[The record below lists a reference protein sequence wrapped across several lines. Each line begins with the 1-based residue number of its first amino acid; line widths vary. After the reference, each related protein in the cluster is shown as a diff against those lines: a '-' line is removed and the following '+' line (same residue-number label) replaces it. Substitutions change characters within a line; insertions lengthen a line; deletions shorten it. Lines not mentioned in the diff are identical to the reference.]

1 MMDYYSGSPSRHSNR
16 RSSIRKSNYSFRR
29 QRRQHNRIPILLLI
43 LLLVAVVGC
52 GVFICIRQFQKMRP
66 EKTPGSQSGVTVSGS
81 VNGSSGSPTD
91 PSVSDPLDPG
101 QETSSSSTVSST
113 SLLEQANFIA
123 AGYDYD
129 KAIELLKGASDY
141 DQHPEYLEAVT
152 SYEQA
157 KETLVPYDL
166 NKITHIFFHTL
177 IMDEDKAFDGDS
189 DERGYNQVMTTADE
203 FLKILQSMYDK
214 GFVLVRLHDIAYETT
229 DETGQTILHFCKRS
243 MPWMPTGWRWIY
255 HPVYLRM
262 TDRSWGRHFWRM
274 RP

>member
-29 QRRQHNRIPILLLI
+29 QRRQHNRITILLLI

-66 EKTPGSQSGVTVSGS
+66 EKTPGSQSDVTVSGS
-81 VNGSSGSPTD
+81 VDGSSGSPTD

-157 KETLVPYDL
+157 
-166 NKITHIFFHTL
+166 
-177 IMDEDKAFDGDS
+177 
-189 DERGYNQVMTTADE
+189 
-203 FLKILQSMYDK
+203 
-214 GFVLVRLHDIAYETT
+214 
-229 DETGQTILHFCKRS
+229 
-243 MPWMPTGWRWIY
+243 
-255 HPVYLRM
+255 
-262 TDRSWGRHFWRM
+262 
-274 RP
+274 

>member
-157 KETLVPYDL
+157 KETLVH
-166 NKITHIFFHTL
+166 N
-177 IMDEDKAFDGDS
+177 
-189 DERGYNQVMTTADE
+189 
-203 FLKILQSMYDK
+203 
-214 GFVLVRLHDIAYETT
+214 
-229 DETGQTILHFCKRS
+229 
-243 MPWMPTGWRWIY
+243 W
-255 HPVYLRM
+255 
-262 TDRSWGRHFWRM
+262 
-274 RP
+274 